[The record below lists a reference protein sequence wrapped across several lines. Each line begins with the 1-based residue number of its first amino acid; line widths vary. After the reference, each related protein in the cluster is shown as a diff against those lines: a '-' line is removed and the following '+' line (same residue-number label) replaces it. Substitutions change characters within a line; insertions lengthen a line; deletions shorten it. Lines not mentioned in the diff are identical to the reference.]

1 MTHHTEQCCKECSG
15 WEPALHECSCQC
27 HYSPT
32 DESVVD
38 WEKEFDGWANNVVE
52 HDSERGWV
60 KTFIRNI
67 LTSKEAQHKAE
78 VETARKEERE
88 QGDYN
93 TSMAVQA
100 IDFYLAK
107 DGEEY
112 GVTPLHSKLHAYIS
126 SGKWWKNIITLTNK
140 ES

>member
-1 MTHHTEQCCKECSG
+1 M
-15 WEPALHECSCQC
+15 HECSCQC

-52 HDSERGWV
+52 HDSERVWV
-60 KTFIRNI
+60 KTFIRNL

-88 QGDYN
+88 RTAGFLK
-93 TSMAVQA
+93 V
-100 IDFYLAK
+100 IL
-107 DGEEY
+107 
-112 GVTPLHSKLHAYIS
+112 
-126 SGKWWKNIITLTNK
+126 SGKENVYLRNDLENLYRDITK
-140 ES
+140 ETP